1 VWTQVAWEEKS
12 VLFAVFLSDY
22 LSSGRRI
29 GCIVLYLLLIM
40 IKIIAV
46 ITVKI
51 VMVVR
56 EHENVEILCSHG
68 SEVYGVVVLVCN
80 AVLTCR

>member
-1 VWTQVAWEEKS
+1 
-12 VLFAVFLSDY
+12 
-22 LSSGRRI
+22 
-29 GCIVLYLLLIM
+29 M

-51 VMVVR
+51 VVVVR
-56 EHENVEILCSHG
+56 EHEHVEILCSHG
-68 SEVYGVVVLVCN
+68 SEIFGGVVLGCN